1 MSDKSLRVYFTTH
14 HDGRLTGRLLPVWS
28 SFFDAPAPSAY
39 GASEAEVYAL
49 LETRVRQML
58 LEDASALGR
67 FLWEEPLQA
76 KTLTVEVHPQTH
88 APEAAGDWQGA
99 GARCG

>member
-39 GASEAEVYAL
+39 GASEAEA
-49 LETRVRQML
+49 
-58 LEDASALGR
+58 D
-67 FLWEEPLQA
+67 
-76 KTLTVEVHPQTH
+76 H
-88 APEAAGDWQGA
+88 
-99 GARCG
+99 